1 MNWKEFSPLAC
12 AYARARGADRMS
24 SFGDFISLSD
34 VCDKDTA
41 LLIKR
46 EVSDGVIAPGYT
58 EEALEVLKQ
67 KKKGNYNVIQID
79 PEYVPA
85 PLEHKQV
92 FGVTFEQGRQE
103 LAIDDELISNIVT
116 ENKELSEEAK
126 RDMKV
131 SLIIL
136 KYIKA

>member
-1 MNWKEFSPLAC
+1 
-12 AYARARGADRMS
+12 MS

-67 KKKGNYNVIQID
+67 KKKQLQCNSDRSGICTGSIR
-79 PEYVPA
+79 A
-85 PLEHKQV
+85 
-92 FGVTFEQGRQE
+92 
-103 LAIDDELISNIVT
+103 
-116 ENKELSEEAK
+116 
-126 RDMKV
+126 
-131 SLIIL
+131 
-136 KYIKA
+136 